1 MHSPL
6 KGSSGIDFCT
16 CRDQPYPADE
26 QAMRRDNWYRD
37 DWVNRQQDQWAAR
50 QDNIYPPQQPPHAQP
65 PQAYQQEARPPQ
77 QMRHMRTP
85 SPERSQPWDPNIG
98 YPHTV
103 DTTTY
108 YPAEPQPNTEASGA
122 GQRNNARFGLGFF
135 GNASLDRRT
144 RGLNH
149 YLTETGRNLSQPTL
163 AINRLVGTY
172 FQCLNMKIAFT
183 FWVNL

>member
-1 MHSPL
+1 M
-6 KGSSGIDFCT
+6 IFCT

-172 FQCLNMKIAFT
+172 FQCLNMKIVFT